1 MTDNMN
7 KFEVNTSDVDEE
19 IIINEFDALE
29 IENSTSEVEAILTHP
44 RPNAF
49 LQGLEN
55 SQEEDKNH
63 FEKSPILVT
72 PWKNLKKS
80 YFGDP

>member
-55 SQEEDKNH
+55 S
-63 FEKSPILVT
+63 
-72 PWKNLKKS
+72 
-80 YFGDP
+80 